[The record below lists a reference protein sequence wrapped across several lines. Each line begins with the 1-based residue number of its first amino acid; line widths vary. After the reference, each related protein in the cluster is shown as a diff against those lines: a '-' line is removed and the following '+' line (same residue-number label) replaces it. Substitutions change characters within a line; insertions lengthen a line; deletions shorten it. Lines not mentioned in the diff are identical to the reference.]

1 MTSLT
6 RPTPCGLPPLSG
18 PAPLTDDQWL
28 VLMSIMDTA
37 LPSVQRNV
45 SDKLGVVH
53 LTDIEYDRAMSHL
66 RQNTALDLSNTAEF
80 DSYLAER
87 PSDLPLFQDVLKRV
101 IAGFP
106 EDKLASIRM
115 ILSMMKYV
123 ASANPNTIPKKLNN
137 DYCSNRVT
145 TFPLTGYFTPF
156 TDLSIHDRTLVLHSW
171 RISSLPSL
179 RLLFK
184 QFTVIARH
192 IYVRTSSLLSNISG
206 FPSVP
211 REWSPGRTYPFEFM
225 QFRGSESPIQL
236 NTDVIV
242 VGSGCGAGVVARS
255 IANAGHKVIVVD
267 KGFHFPA
274 SSMPLNQQEAFFHL
288 FEQGGLIAS
297 EDGSTTVMAGSCFG
311 GGGTVNWSASLQ
323 TQSMVRN
330 EWAGKL
336 GLKFFNSAEFQA
348 CLDRVSDHMG
358 VSDKFIR
365 HNHGNSMLLDGGRK
379 LGFSTKA
386 VPQNTG
392 GCEHADGHCGLGCW
406 KGEKQGPV
414 NGWFPDAAKCG
425 AKFIEG
431 FNVEKVLFSNR
442 KGNRIA
448 DGVVG
453 TWTSRNTD
461 GTVGGPANG
470 RVSQKVVI
478 KAKKVVISAG
488 SLWSPV
494 ILQKSGL
501 KVSLV
506 SICLHLNEMLMNLP
520 RISKSAATYVFTRLH
535 LYPGSLKR
543 MFAPGKV

>member
-1 MTSLT
+1 
-6 RPTPCGLPPLSG
+6 
-18 PAPLTDDQWL
+18 
-28 VLMSIMDTA
+28 
-37 LPSVQRNV
+37 
-45 SDKLGVVH
+45 
-53 LTDIEYDRAMSHL
+53 
-66 RQNTALDLSNTAEF
+66 
-80 DSYLAER
+80 
-87 PSDLPLFQDVLKRV
+87 
-101 IAGFP
+101 
-106 EDKLASIRM
+106 
-115 ILSMMKYV
+115 
-123 ASANPNTIPKKLNN
+123 
-137 DYCSNRVT
+137 
-145 TFPLTGYFTPF
+145 
-156 TDLSIHDRTLVLHSW
+156 
-171 RISSLPSL
+171 
-179 RLLFK
+179 
-184 QFTVIARH
+184 
-192 IYVRTSSLLSNISG
+192 
-206 FPSVP
+206 
-211 REWSPGRTYPFEFM
+211 M
-225 QFRGSESPIQL
+225 QFHGSDSPIQL

-255 IANAGHKVIVVD
+255 VANAGHKVIVVD

-274 SSMPLNQQEAFFHL
+274 SSMPLNQEEAFFHL

-311 GGGTVNWSASLQ
+311 GGGTANWSASLQ
-323 TQSMVRN
+323 TQSTVRD

-365 HNHGNSMLLDGGRK
+365 QNHGNSLLLNGGRK
-379 LGFSTKA
+379 LGFSAKA

-431 FNVEKVLFSNR
+431 FNVEKVLFNNK
-442 KGNRIA
+442 KGKRVA
-448 DGVVG
+448 DGIVG

-470 RVSQKVVI
+470 KVSQRVVI

-501 KVSLV
+501 KVSL
-506 SICLHLNEMLMNLP
+506 IAIYLQLNEMLMKLE
-520 RISKSAATYVFTRLH
+520 
-535 LYPGSLKR
+535 
-543 MFAPGKV
+543 